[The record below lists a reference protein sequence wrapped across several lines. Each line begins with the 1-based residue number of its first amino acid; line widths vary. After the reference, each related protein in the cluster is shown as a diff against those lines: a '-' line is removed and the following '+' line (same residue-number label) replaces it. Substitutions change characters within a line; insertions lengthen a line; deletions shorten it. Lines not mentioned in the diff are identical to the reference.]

1 MLKLRH
7 LFGRNGILE
16 PGFICA
22 DSNKSGVIGPVS
34 FTEPL
39 LPAEAGVC
47 LLFLAEE
54 VSTPLAEEPE
64 MGLEDIFLAGD
75 YCSFSIPAHKPSI
88 ASRRITKC
96 KSRQCLRG

>member
-22 DSNKSGVIGPVS
+22 DSNKSGDIGPLS

-39 LPAEAGVC
+39 LPAEAG
-47 LLFLAEE
+47 FL
-54 VSTPLAEEPE
+54 SSLP
-64 MGLEDIFLAGD
+64 G
-75 YCSFSIPAHKPSI
+75 
-88 ASRRITKC
+88 
-96 KSRQCLRG
+96 RGG